1 MRRAPLLPAL
11 VVALIAARDGGAP
24 VEPTR
29 PAHVTSVDTPRG
41 ISMELVSMAPAAR
54 IVAARGGTT

>member
-1 MRRAPLLPAL
+1 MRRALLLPAL
-11 VVALIAARDGGAP
+11 VALIVACDGGAP
-24 VEPTR
+24 VEPAR

-54 IVAARGGTT
+54 IVRLTRLR